1 MWLYYF
7 SLFISLVLFIYG
19 LIIFS
24 FKSGNK
30 GLKEHFKWSQKH
42 KIKIWSLAGVLFIAV
57 TLIFYIPIKKSVLCS
72 YKGFE
77 HSVETRYSLFSG
89 NCNYLGRNGE
99 WIPIWKLVG
108 IAEGTGDAD
117 KSASSSNDDPK
128 A

>member
-1 MWLYYF
+1 MWIYYL
-7 SLFISLVLFIYG
+7 SLILTLSLFIYG
-19 LIIFS
+19 VFS
-24 FKSGNK
+24 FSVKTGNK
-30 GLKEHFKWSQKH
+30 GIKQHIDWISLHR
-42 KIKIWSLAGVLFIAV
+42 IKIGSLAGVLFIAV

-108 IAEGTGDAD
+108 IAEGTGDND
-117 KSASSSNDDPK
+117 KDINSN
-128 A
+128 